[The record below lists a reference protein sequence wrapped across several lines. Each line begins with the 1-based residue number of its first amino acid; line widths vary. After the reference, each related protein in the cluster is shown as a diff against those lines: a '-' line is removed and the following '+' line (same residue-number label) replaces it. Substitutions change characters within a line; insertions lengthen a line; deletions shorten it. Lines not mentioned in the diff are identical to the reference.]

1 MPWFVPPPLPMPR
14 HTALRAPASK
24 SATHRSLVLAA
35 LATGRSRL
43 RGLLVADDTEATGR
57 ALSALGVLVE
67 RGEEGWSVQGTGG
80 RLEGGAILDAAASG
94 TTLRLVAALAA
105 LGERPSRLRGAPR
118 LAERPLEPLLVAL
131 RQLGAHAMRLPAGA
145 GEPFL
150 EVGGKAFAGGTVAV
164 DASASSQ
171 FASALLS
178 IAPCLP
184 GGIDL
189 TLRGQAVSLPYL
201 GLTVE
206 MLRRF
211 GASVEE
217 EPPRYR
223 VLPTGLHATEM
234 EIEGDWSSGGYL
246 LTAAAIGAA
255 DVTVEGLH
263 AHSRQADAAI
273 VPLLR
278 RCGARVRVG
287 DGDVTVEGASSIS
300 GFEVDLRQTPDLA
313 PTAAVLALCSEQGS
327 LLRGVAQLRGKESD
341 RLQAIA
347 EALTAL
353 GRDVRLGPDLLA
365 VEPANRPLRAVT
377 VRTQGDHRIAMA
389 FALAGLRVPGLE
401 VDAPACVAKSYPD
414 FWRDLA
420 TIRTGT
426 RAPPTSRR
434 DPGPWSCRSRWSRIG
449 LPR

>member
-1 MPWFVPPPLPMPR
+1 
-14 HTALRAPASK
+14 
-24 SATHRSLVLAA
+24 
-35 LATGRSRL
+35 
-43 RGLLVADDTEATGR
+43 
-57 ALSALGVLVE
+57 
-67 RGEEGWSVQGTGG
+67 
-80 RLEGGAILDAAASG
+80 
-94 TTLRLVAALAA
+94 
-105 LGERPSRLRGAPR
+105 
-118 LAERPLEPLLVAL
+118 VAL
-131 RQLGAHAMRLPAGA
+131 RDLGAHAVRLPARA
-145 GEPFL
+145 DEPFL
-150 EVGGKAFAGGTVAV
+150 EVGGMAFAGGTVAV

-189 TLRGQAVSLPYL
+189 TLRGQVVSLPYL

-223 VLPTGLHATEM
+223 VLPTGLRATEM

-255 DVTVEGLH
+255 DVTVVGLH

-278 RCGARVRVG
+278 RCGARVCVG
-287 DGDVTVEGASSIS
+287 DGQITVEGASSIS

-313 PTAAVLALCSEQGS
+313 PTAAVLALFSEQGS

-365 VEPANRPLRAVT
+365 VEPANRPLRAAT
-377 VRTQGDHRIAMA
+377 VRTHGDHRIAMA

-420 TIRTGT
+420 AIRTGT

-449 LPR
+449 PPRSWTGC